1 MMKHRSILINLLAV
15 MLLSLLT
22 VGGSQAQEPA
32 GDIGAQA
39 LGTAFTYQGRLTD
52 GGSPA
57 NGEYDFQFELYN
69 GNDGSDVGRPISKEN
84 VSVTEGLFTVEL
96 DFGDVFDGTPLLLG
110 ISVRPGSSS
119 GTYTTLSPR
128 QWLTPAPYAL
138 YAAHAPWN
146 GLSGVPAGLDDG
158 DDDTTY
164 TAGAGLTLNG
174 GQFSLTAGY
183 RLPQGCTNGQIAEW
197 NGSAWVCGN
206 DDAGGGGSFWSL
218 SGNNG
223 TTPGTHFVGTTDNQA
238 LELRVNG
245 EQAFRLEPT
254 AGIPNVIGGSGNSVA
269 GGVTGAT
276 IGGGSFNQAGNDL
289 ATVSGGERNDANGSH
304 ATIGGGLLNTASGTD
319 ATVGGGQ
326 SNTARATDATVG
338 GGIGNTASGS
348 WATVG
353 GGQGNIAG
361 DVNAIVGGGSMNEA
375 GGFASTVGGGFNNKA
390 RADYATI
397 AGGGPSNPS
406 DSSTNN
412 QVYDDYGT
420 ISGGGYNLVG
430 SDDQYQQN
438 AEYATIGGGFGNRS
452 GGIYTTVSGGAGNS
466 ASSTSATVGG
476 GNNNTASGI
485 NATVSG
491 GYGNTASSINT
502 TVGGGYGNR
511 AVGPSAT
518 IGGGVSNMAS
528 GDSATVGGGDDN
540 KAFGLSAIV
549 GGGNGNKATDN
560 YSTIGGGQN
569 NQAGS
574 YDDVLT
580 NAAYATVGGG
590 RNNTASGGYA
600 TICGGFD
607 NEATGVEATI
617 AGGVGSTAS
626 GQAASIGGGL
636 DNEVMA
642 DYGTIAGGGRSVVT
656 DPNTRNRVFDD
667 YGAIGGGGNN
677 QAGSDD
683 GDTTNATYATISGG
697 RHNTASAVYATV
709 NGGYF
714 NTASKKYATVP
725 GGYYNTAAGDY
736 SFAAGRRAKANNPG
750 CFVWADSSNT
760 DVTCDVDNRWVAQA
774 TGGVLFY
781 SDYRL
786 MYGVYLPPGGN
797 SWNSFSDRAN
807 KENFT
812 PVDGQ
817 AILRQVAVM
826 PLHEYNLK
834 SQDDSVRHIGPVAQ
848 DFNAV
853 FGYGES
859 DTAINM
865 EDADGVALAAI
876 QGLYQLAQEQA
887 DYIERLE
894 TQIADLRTEN
904 IAQQR
909 QLDDLEARV
918 AALESALVPSPEPV
932 AAE

>member
-1 MMKHRSILINLLAV
+1 MMKHKSILINLLAV
-15 MLLSLLT
+15 ILLSLLT

-32 GDIGAQA
+32 GDIDAQA

-128 QWLTPAPYAL
+128 QWLTPAPYAH
-138 YAAHAPWN
+138 YAAHAPWS

-164 TAGAGLTLNG
+164 TAGAGLTLSG
-174 GQFSLTAGY
+174 GAFSLVASY

-218 SGNNG
+218 SGNSG

-269 GGVTGAT
+269 SGVTGAT
-276 IGGGSFNQAGNDL
+276 IGGGSFNQADNDL

-326 SNTARATDATVG
+326 SNTAGATDATVG

-353 GGQGNIAG
+353 GGQGNTAS
-361 DVNAIVGGGSMNEA
+361 DANAIVGGGTMNEA

-390 RADYATI
+390 KADYATI

-412 QVYDDYGT
+412 QVYDNYGT
-420 ISGGGYNLVG
+420 ISGGGYNWAG

-438 AEYATIGGGFGNRS
+438 AEYATIGGGLGNRS
-452 GGIYTTVSGGAGNS
+452 GGTYTTISGGAGNS
-466 ASSTSATVGG
+466 ASETSATVGG
-476 GNNNTASGI
+476 GTNNTASGMD
-485 NATVSG
+485 ATVSG
-491 GYGNTASSINT
+491 GNGNTAIGGNT

-511 AVGPSAT
+511 AAGPSAT
-518 IGGGVSNMAS
+518 VGGGVSNMAS
-528 GDSATVGGGDDN
+528 GDSATV
-540 KAFGLSAIV
+540 S
-549 GGGNGNKATDN
+549 GGN
-560 YSTIGGGQN
+560 
-569 NQAGS
+569 
-574 YDDVLT
+574 
-580 NAAYATVGGG
+580 
-590 RNNTASGGYA
+590 NNTASSDFA
-600 TICGGFD
+600 TISGGNNNTASSDF
-607 NEATGVEATI
+607 ATI
-617 AGGVGSTAS
+617 SGGNNNTAS
-626 GQAASIGGGL
+626 SDFATISGGDNNTASSFATVSGGASNIASGLAASIGGGF
-636 DNEVMA
+636 DNEVLLA
-642 DYGTIAGGGRSVVT
+642 DYGTIAGGGRSVVGH
-656 DPNTRNRVFDD
+656 PNTRNRVFDN
-667 YGAIGGGGNN
+667 YGTIGGGGNN

-683 GDTTNATYATISGG
+683 GDPANATYATISGG

-750 CFVWADSSNT
+750 CFVWADSSNI

-774 TGGVLFY
+774 TGGVLFF

-797 SWNSFSDRAN
+797 SWLASSDRAN
-807 KENFT
+807 KENFS

-817 AILRQVAVM
+817 AILRQVAAM
-826 PLHEYNLK
+826 PVHEYNLK

-876 QGLYQLAQEQA
+876 QGLYQLVQEQA